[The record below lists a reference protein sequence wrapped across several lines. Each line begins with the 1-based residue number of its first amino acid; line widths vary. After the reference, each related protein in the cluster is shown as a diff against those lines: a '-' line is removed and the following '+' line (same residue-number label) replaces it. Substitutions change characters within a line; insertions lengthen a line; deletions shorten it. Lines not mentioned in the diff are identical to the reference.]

1 MRVSMRLFRDGRST
15 QTYVPQVEVDGGDR
29 EGVGDAVLRLWRQG
43 GAGIFWDGLGPKLA
57 RAVVNHAVTFLVF
70 EEFSAALMRLQ
81 G

>member
-1 MRVSMRLFRDGRST
+1 MRPDTLCRHVS
-15 QTYVPQVEVDGGDR
+15 QVDLDGGHR
-29 EGVGDAVLRLWRQG
+29 EGVGDAVARLWRQG

-70 EEFSAALMRLQ
+70 EECSAALMRLQ